1 MNLPFSNN
9 ADQIIPNL
17 WLRNLKAAQDEVFLK
32 NAKIQVVVNC
42 TKDAPFHPS
51 IRRRYRVPVDDNLQ
65 EQEIRN
71 LELWSFEIV
80 YKMIQEYKE
89 GRPIF
94 VHCHAGMSRSTSIA
108 WGISIMRGAD
118 PLSAFLSLKDAQ
130 PKERYGYRDFIP
142 NKLIVKY
149 LETILSIKTLS
160 DIRRDHATKGWN

>member
-1 MNLPFSNN
+1 MKPNTQVILPVISN
-9 ADQIIPNL
+9 I
-17 WLRNLKAAQDEVFLK
+17 DEAK
-32 NAKIQVVVNC
+32 NWSTSFKSILTVG
-42 TKDAPFHPS
+42 PS
-51 IRRRYRVPVDDNLQ
+51 
-65 EQEIRN
+65 EQEVSWGHSNHRIFTFGDTASGIHAPTIDSVTEA
-71 LELWSFEIV
+71 LEWGVE
-80 YKMIQEYKE
+80 QEDLL
-89 GRPIF
+89 